1 MEQVQ
6 AQQMKPSNLF
16 CSQYYSF
23 HFNVFH
29 VFVKLMVKAVTSAS
43 RDIFQVVKFLSF
55 SRYLLYVYLG
65 IVLNFQMRVRLC
77 GFTNKGVISFFYL
90 GCQKHSI

>member
-23 HFNVFH
+23 HLNVFH

-43 RDIFQVVKFLSF
+43 RDIFQVVNFSFFLE
-55 SRYLLYVYLG
+55 
-65 IVLNFQMRVRLC
+65 
-77 GFTNKGVISFFYL
+77 ISFVRIL
-90 GCQKHSI
+90 GFHDELSNARIRS